1 MSIND
6 VRTIQRNEVH
16 TCKYALTSIFHFDSP
31 LTQSELIALLG
42 MAVEVF
48 LIPGF
53 GDGVA
58 QTFDIR
64 IESTHYPKAFSC
76 RLDDV
81 IGWGYLQEYFHEFA
95 LFH

>member
-16 TCKYALTSIFHFDSP
+16 TCKYALTSVFHFDSP

-53 GDGVA
+53 GDRIA
-58 QTFDIR
+58 QALDIS
-64 IESTHYPKAFSC
+64 IEGTHYTEAFSC
-76 RLDDV
+76 GFNDV
-81 IGWGYLQEYFHEFA
+81 IGRSYLQEYFHEFA